1 MITWMQRHRK
11 YLVITIWI
19 STIAFIGAGFVG
31 WGQYSYGDKSGA
43 VAKVGD
49 VSITNREL
57 QKAYSQLF
65 NRYSQMFQ
73 GQFDQEQAKKFGL
86 DKQALRQL
94 IDEALLLNLANS
106 YNLEATDAEVAA
118 VLQSQQAFFENGA
131 FSKTLY
137 QKVLKQNRLTPTE
150 YEADL
155 RKSLLIQ
162 KLLALFPT
170 TAAPIETDAFETAL
184 GIADKIEYKIITDD
198 MVTVDLSEK
207 ALKAYWEAHKNDY
220 MTDRMYKIAYIE
232 QSPVSTDAGEEEAKA
247 YFEAHKHDFTGPDGK
262 LLDYATAKSAVL
274 AALND
279 KATNKAALKTYIAF
293 KKGKLS
299 DNVTV
304 HEAVVG
310 EDDNLFSPATLQ
322 AIAKADPLKP
332 YLKPKKEG
340 NRYVIIKRLEVIEP
354 VEKSFAAAKEE
365 VRADYLRKARSDKM
379 LALAKAE
386 VKAFKGTT
394 TKTYLKRTDT
404 EGIDGLN
411 PDETQELLG
420 AVFKSDKPYGAA
432 GLKSHKMV
440 LYRIVDQT
448 IEQQDD
454 PQIASAV
461 MQTKSA
467 LFNRGLIT
475 ALSKRYETK
484 IFIEGFGE

>member
-43 VAKVGD
+43 VAQVGD

-57 QKAYSQLF
+57 QKTYSQLF
-65 NRYSQMFQ
+65 SQYSQMFQ

-94 IDEALLLNLANS
+94 IDQALLLNLANS
-106 YNLEATDAEVAA
+106 YNLETTDQEVAA
-118 VLQSQQAFFENGA
+118 VLQSQNAFFENGV

-137 QKVLKQNRLTPTE
+137 QKVLKQNHLTPTE

-162 KLLALFPT
+162 KLVRLFPT
-170 TAAPIETDAFETAL
+170 TAAPVEIDAFETAL
-184 GIADKIEYKIITDD
+184 GIADKIEYKVITDD
-198 MVTVDLSEK
+198 MVNVDISDN
-207 ALKAYWEAHKNDY
+207 ALKNYWEAHKNDY

-232 QSPVSTDAGEEEAKA
+232 QAAVSAKSGEEEARA
-247 YFEAHKHDFTGPDGK
+247 YYEAHKHDFVGPDGK
-262 LLDYATAKSAVL
+262 LLDYATAKTAVM

-279 KATNKAALKTYIAF
+279 KATNKAALRTYIAF
-293 KKGKLS
+293 KKEKLPA
-299 DNVTV
+299 DIAV
-304 HEAVVG
+304 HEAVVSKQ
-310 EDDNLFSPATLQ
+310 DNRFSTATLQ
-322 AIAKADPLKP
+322 AIAQADPLKP

-340 NRYVIIKRLEVIEP
+340 ERYVIIKRLEVIEP
-354 VEKSFAAAKEE
+354 VAKSFKAAKADIKE
-365 VRADYLRKARSDKM
+365 DYLRHARNDKM
-379 LALAKAE
+379 LTMAKE
-386 VKAFKGTT
+386 QVQSFKGETT
-394 TKTYLKRTDT
+394 GTYLKRSDT
-404 EGIDGLN
+404 EGFNGLDSN
-411 PDETQELLG
+411 DTKELLS
-420 AVFKSDKPYGAA
+420 AIFKGNKSYGAA

-440 LYRIVDQT
+440 LYRIVDQK
-448 IEQQDD
+448 IEKQSD
-454 PQIASAV
+454 PTVATAV

-475 ALSKRYETK
+475 ALGQRYETK
-484 IFIEGFGE
+484 IFLEGFGQ